1 MTWPTLDTQY
11 LSERTADTVQIPLTD
26 EDGAALVGGAVNAI
40 TATLTSDL
48 TGTAR
53 FTARNVL
60 SSLGATTV
68 GTLDVVLTSDDLAMT
83 TTREIEALTLT
94 VSIKFDTTREAHLAV
109 PLLLRQVVAAAD
121 LTP

>member
-1 MTWPTLDTQY
+1 MTWPTVDTQY
-11 LSERTADTVQIPLTD
+11 LYERTADTVQIPLTD
-26 EDGAALVGGAVNAI
+26 EAGDALVGGAVNAL
-40 TATLTSDL
+40 TASLTNDV
-48 TGTAR
+48 TGTAI

-68 GTLDVVLTSDDLAMT
+68 GTLDVALTSDDLAMT

-94 VSIKFDTTREAHLAV
+94 ISVRYDSTRESHLAV
-109 PLLLRQVVAAAD
+109 PLLLRKVTAAAD